1 MVTSITEG
9 QAAQVPF
16 QQHIP
21 LDMLNSYRV
30 EVAQDLLDEQGRLID
45 WLIGFAFD
53 TLEMRVLDL
62 RIVPSEQIHSAAHH
76 RVLAGASARM
86 VASKPSIHST

>member
-1 MVTSITEG
+1 MMTSITAG
-9 QAAQVPF
+9 QATQIPF

-30 EVAQDLLDEQGRLID
+30 ELAQDLLDEQGQLID

-53 TLEMRVLDL
+53 TLGTRVLDL
-62 RIVPSEQIHSAAHH
+62 RVVPSEQIHPAAHYQ
-76 RVLAGASARM
+76 VLAGASA
-86 VASKPSIHST
+86 

>member
-9 QAAQVPF
+9 RAAQVPS

-30 EVAQDLLDEQGRLID
+30 VLAQNLLDEQGQLID
-45 WLIGFAFD
+45 WLIRFAFD
-53 TLEMRVLDL
+53 TLGTRVLDL
-62 RIVPSEQIHSAAHH
+62 RVVPSEQIHPAAHYQ
-76 RVLAGASARM
+76 VLAGALA
-86 VASKPSIHST
+86 

>member
-9 QAAQVPF
+9 RAVQAPF
-16 QQHIP
+16 QLHNP

-30 EVAQDLLDEQGRLID
+30 ELAQDLLDEQGQLID

-53 TLEMRVLDL
+53 TLGMRVLDL
-62 RIVPSEQIHSAAHH
+62 RVVPSEQIHSAGHYQ
-76 RVLAGASARM
+76 VLAGA
-86 VASKPSIHST
+86 